1 MVARHLVTAVYF
13 LAGGSSGISAWW
25 IGLAGS
31 QLSKSWTALI
41 SSDICRLFSISR
53 KVSFRTKLTRPN
65 CGDGRLEPALWKLG
79 EYSTAWYDLSPS
91 EAYGMP
97 FLLSIVVSL
106 RPLPNSILCVISS
119 LLVFVA
125 L

>member
-53 KVSFRTKLTRPN
+53 KVSL
-65 CGDGRLEPALWKLG
+65 GILGSGRSG
-79 EYSTAWYDLSPS
+79 TQ
-91 EAYGMP
+91 
-97 FLLSIVVSL
+97 VS
-106 RPLPNSILCVISS
+106 VDT
-119 LLVFVA
+119 FG
-125 L
+125 